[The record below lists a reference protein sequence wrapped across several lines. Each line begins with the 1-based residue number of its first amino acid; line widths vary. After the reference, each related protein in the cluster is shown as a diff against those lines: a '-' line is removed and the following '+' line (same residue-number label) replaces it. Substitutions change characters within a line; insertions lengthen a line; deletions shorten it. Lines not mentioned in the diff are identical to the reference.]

1 MLGRSIRHEW
11 IFDES
16 SQQKQWYIGTV
27 VSVLSGTYG
36 DMNAVYEVLYEGEDE
51 AYEIVVSWTLI
62 PHLSIF
68 HMTEKIKIPAF
79 SSKIIYLNII
89 VLHRSR
95 FAIVN

>member
-1 MLGRSIRHEW
+1 MQRPIHMLGRSIRHEW

-51 AYEIVVSWTLI
+51 AYEIDNLI
-62 PHLSIF
+62 NDCKSG
-68 HMTEKIKIPAF
+68 
-79 SSKIIYLNII
+79 SVQYYD
-89 VLHRSR
+89 V
-95 FAIVN
+95 